1 MYMCNC
7 VTNVQVCVTTSDAS
21 IRDFTNIPIITLDIQ
36 LYTDTDLIYLHVPSG
51 FWFLQWKGACSQY
64 IIN

>member
-1 MYMCNC
+1 MCNC

-51 FWFLQWKGACSQY
+51 F
-64 IIN
+64 